1 MRRKPWATGRQYE
14 EGAIA
19 VETAIVLP
27 ILLLFFALPSI
38 VFAFYFR
45 QYSAAYKAAH
55 DAAIY
60 LSTAPTVE
68 FTTPGPDGEFA
79 ALTVA
84 RNIVAKELAGVV
96 PKGVSVQP
104 SIGCLYRVGRTPKAR
119 DCTPQAFSSDATPLI
134 RFDVEISLPFIN
146 PLTGQKIASM
156 AMGPIPSMPYMGN

>member
-68 FTTPGPDGEFA
+68 FTTPGQDGQFA
-79 ALTVA
+79 AMTVA
-84 RNIVAKELAGVV
+84 KNIVARELAGIV
-96 PKGVSVQP
+96 PSGVSVHPYFTCQ
-104 SIGCLYRVGRTPKAR
+104 YRVGRTLKGR
-119 DCTPQAFSSDATPLI
+119 ECTPLAFSSDTSPLV

-146 PLTGQKIASM
+146 PLTGQRIASM
-156 AMGPIPSMPYMGN
+156 SMAPIPSMPYTGN